1 MKLTY
6 VMKFVSNMD
15 DAVKFYRDT
24 LGLPLK
30 SQSPGWSE
38 FATGSTVLA
47 LHPSSERNPAG
58 TVELGFSVD
67 DLQAFYATMAAK
79 GVTFPMP
86 PKEQDFG
93 SLAQFLDC
101 EGSAC
106 SVSQERE
113 RNSDPRATKR
123 TVSEAFGQAARG
135 AEAEVKRAIEYID
148 SNIVPRARRDG
159 ENVLRRL
166 SEELNRWADHLHDK
180 EQTK

>member
-1 MKLTY
+1 
-6 VMKFVSNMD
+6 
-15 DAVKFYRDT
+15 
-24 LGLPLK
+24 
-30 SQSPGWSE
+30 
-38 FATGSTVLA
+38 
-47 LHPSSERNPAG
+47 
-58 TVELGFSVD
+58 
-67 DLQAFYATMAAK
+67 
-79 GVTFPMP
+79 MP

-93 SLAQFLDC
+93 SLAQFLDS

-113 RNSDPRATKR
+113 RSSNPRATKR

-148 SNIVPRARRDG
+148 SNIVPKARRDG

>member
-6 VMKFVSNMD
+6 VMKFVSNLD
-15 DAVKFYRDT
+15 EAVKFYRDT
-24 LGLPLK
+24 LGLPLN
-30 SQSPGWSE
+30 SQSPDWSE

-47 LHPSSERNPAG
+47 LHPSSERNPPG

-67 DLQAFYATMAAK
+67 DLQAFHAAMVAK

-93 SLAQFLDC
+93 SLAQFLDS
-101 EGSAC
+101 EGSPC
-106 SVSQERE
+106 SVAQERKQDST
-113 RNSDPRATKR
+113 RMAKKR
-123 TVSEAFGQAARG
+123 TVSEALGQAAREV
-135 AEAEVKRAIEYID
+135 EADVKRAIEYID
-148 SNIVPRARRDG
+148 SNIVPKARRDG

-166 SEELNRWADHLHDK
+166 SEELNRWADRLQDK

>member
-47 LHPSSERNPAG
+47 LHPSSERNPPG
-58 TVELGFSVD
+58 MVELGFSVD
-67 DLQAFYATMAAK
+67 DLQAFHAAMAAK

-86 PKEQDFG
+86 PREQDFG
-93 SLAQFLDC
+93 SLAQFLDS

-113 RNSDPRATKR
+113 RSSTSMAKKR
-123 TVSEAFGQAARG
+123 TVSEAVGQAAREVEG
-135 AEAEVKRAIEYID
+135 EVKRAIDYIE

-159 ENVLRRL
+159 ENVLRRI
-166 SEELNRWADHLHDK
+166 SEELNRWADRLQDK
-180 EQTK
+180 EKTK

>member
-24 LGLPLK
+24 LGLPRK

-47 LHPSSERNPAG
+47 LHPSSERNPPG

-67 DLQAFYATMAAK
+67 DMTAFHAAMVAK

-93 SLAQFLDC
+93 LLAQFLDS

-106 SVSQERE
+106 SVSQERN
-113 RNSDPRATKR
+113 RPSTPMAKKR
-123 TVSEAFGQAARG
+123 TVSEAFGHAAREVEG
-135 AEAEVKRAIEYID
+135 EVKRAIEYID

-166 SEELNRWADHLHDK
+166 SEELNRWADRLHDK